1 MPLPV
6 SDLVNAWPPANLT
19 PILSKMNQWSAWYTG
34 DVEKLQAAYGGGTAS
49 NDVTGFFASDHGGF
63 KATVGRTMQR
73 WFVAQRPLGAERNTK
88 LPIPIAAEMCQ
99 ASADLLFADP
109 VTVTVPDTATQDR
122 LNDLMDDNLHS
133 TLAEAAE
140 VCAALGGV
148 YLLVS
153 WDPSV
158 VADAPFVTIKD
169 ADQAIPEFKWGR
181 LQAVTFWS
189 VVQTEGKVVYRHLE
203 RHELRNGIGHIV
215 HGLYRGETDRL
226 GIRVSLDTIPATAAL
241 LGNADLQMDGS
252 LSTMSDGL
260 DVVYVP
266 NQTPNRSWRND
277 PIGRNLGRSDLDGVE
292 HLMDQLAETM
302 SDWMRA
308 RRVAR
313 ARIMM
318 AKNLLKNAG
327 PGQGSVANLDQE
339 LFTELPGMLGG
350 PNLGLADQI
359 QVLEPKFEFLQYKAT
374 AESLMEQI
382 LQMAGYSM
390 QTFGVGDTGTV
401 RTATEIESKERRS
414 LMTRS
419 RKIREWKPAIE
430 QLLVKLLAVDMSL
443 FSNPSNTTDLAVDF
457 SDGVQET
464 QLALANTALA
474 LYQSESASTEERVA
488 ILHPAWE
495 DEDIQAEVA
504 LIKAE
509 FAQPLPDPAM
519 TPFDGGTTNDGSDP
533 FNDTSA
539 VK

>member
-6 SDLVNAWPPANLT
+6 SDTVNAWPPVYLV
-19 PILSKMNQWSAWYTG
+19 PILTKMNQWSAWYTG
-34 DVEKLQAAYGGGTAS
+34 DIEKLQAAYGGGTAS

-109 VTVTVPDTATQDR
+109 ATVTVTDEATQDR
-122 LNDLMDDNLHS
+122 LNDLMDDGLHS

-153 WDPSV
+153 WDPAV
-158 VADAPFVTIKD
+158 VPDAPFVTIKD

-189 VVQTEGKVVYRHLE
+189 VVHTEGKVVYRHLE
-203 RHELRNGIGHIV
+203 RHELRNGVGFIV
-215 HGLYRGETDRL
+215 HGLYMGETDRL
-226 GIRVSLDTIPATAAL
+226 GTRVSLETIPATAAL
-241 LGNADLQMDGS
+241 TANPDMQMDGS
-252 LSTMSDGL
+252 LSTESPGL
-260 DVVYVP
+260 DVVYIP
-266 NQTPNRSWRND
+266 NQTPNRIWRTD
-277 PIGRNLGRSDLDGVE
+277 PIGRHLGRSDLDGVE

-350 PNLGLADQI
+350 AAMPLADQI
-359 QVLEPKFEFLQYKAT
+359 QVLEPTFNFLQYQST
-374 AESLMEQI
+374 AQALVEQI

-414 LMTRS
+414 LMTRA
-419 RKIREWKPAIE
+419 RKIREWTPGIV
-430 QLLVKLLAVDMSL
+430 QLLIKLMAVDMAI
-443 FSNPSNTTDLAVDF
+443 FGNPSNTTDLSVEF

-488 ILHPAWE
+488 ILHPDWD
-495 DEDIQAEVA
+495 DEDVMAEVA

-509 FAQPLPDPAM
+509 FAHPLPDPAM
-519 TPFDGGTTNDGSDP
+519 SPFDGGTTNDGSNP